1 MGTFLH
7 DILYSLR
14 TLRKNPG
21 FTIVVTLAL
30 ALGIGANTLIFSVV
44 NALLLRPLPF
54 DDPERLVMVWGE
66 VRGERRS
73 PTSYAD
79 LMDLRQQAT
88 SMVKLAGFGRTA
100 TFITGGGGEPEPV
113 RGCVASADLFP
124 ILGAQAAVGRVF
136 TAREDRPGGEQVVV
150 LSDGLWRRRYGA
162 DRGIIGRTV
171 SFDEKPVTVLG
182 VMPPGF
188 QFPPQ
193 GNQIDYWVPLETNLS
208 EDRRQQRGSHWMQL
222 IGRLRPD
229 VSYERAAEELRALSE
244 KYSTEF
250 PGSNT
255 DYNFYPISL
264 HDDLV
269 EKGRPALLVLAGS
282 VVLVLLIACAN
293 VANLLLA
300 RASARQ
306 RELAIRS
313 TLGAS
318 RGRIIRQLLADTL
331 VLALMGGAAGLLLA
345 WWGIDLLLVS
355 LPADGALI
363 KQAGMDVT
371 VLLFTLGISLGTG
384 LLFGLAPALQV
395 TGRDLN
401 DSLKEGGRGAS
412 DTGRRQTLRNA
423 LVVAEVALS
432 LVLLIGAGLLIRSF
446 LQLQEVDPGF
456 KPEGVTV
463 VDIPLSQTRYDTP
476 EKQARFFEGVLER
489 MRAIPGVESAAG
501 TYMIPLAGNNQ
512 GSTFGIVGVDIGS
525 APSPEAGHR
534 LAGPGYFR
542 TMGISL
548 LRGRDFTDRDRAG
561 APPVVVVNQAL
572 VDRYFEGKNPLGRR
586 LEIGNGTEVQE
597 WEIVGVVGNVRFTS
611 LEEEPKP
618 EYFLPYSQMPEG
630 RTAFVLRAPSA
641 APGALDVPLR
651 GAVRETDPNQP
662 VVSIRQMQSLVDDS
676 SAGRRFSTILI
687 VGFAAAA
694 LLLASLGIY
703 GVIAYSVERRTHEI
717 GIRMALGARRRDVL
731 GMVVRQGMRL
741 AGIGLVIGLVA
752 SFALTRLMTGLLYG
766 VSATDPGTYLL
777 IPVFLASVAFLA
789 CAIPARR
796 AMNIHPMTALKYE

>member
-7 DILYSLR
+7 DIRYSLR

-21 FTIVVTLAL
+21 FTLVVTLAL

-44 NALLLRPLPF
+44 NAILLRPLPF
-54 DDPERLVMVWGE
+54 DEPERLAMLWGE
-66 VRGERRS
+66 VRGERHS

-79 LMDLRQQAT
+79 LMDLRRDAT
-88 SMVKLAGFGRTA
+88 SMAKLAGFGRTS
-100 TFITGGGGEPEPV
+100 TFITDGGEPEPV

-124 ILGAQAAVGRVF
+124 VLGAQAALGRVF
-136 TAREDRPGGEQVVV
+136 TAEEDRPGSQQVAV
-150 LSDGLWRRRYGA
+150 LSDGLWRRRYGG

-171 SFDEKPVTVLG
+171 MFDGKPVTVLG

-188 QFPPQ
+188 QFPLQ
-193 GNQIDYWVPLETNLS
+193 GNPIEYWVPLETNLT
-208 EDRRQQRGSHWMQL
+208 DYRREQRGSHWMQL
-222 IGRLRPD
+222 IGRLRPG
-229 VSYERAAEELRALSE
+229 VSYEHAAEELRALSE
-244 KYSTEF
+244 KYSKEF

-255 DYNFYPISL
+255 DYSFYPISL
-264 HDDLV
+264 HDDMV
-269 EKGRPALLVLAGS
+269 EKGRPALLLMVGA

-318 RGRIIRQLLADTL
+318 RARIIRQLLADTL
-331 VLALMGGAAGLLLA
+331 VLSLLGGAAGLLLA
-345 WWGIDLLLVS
+345 WWGIDLLIAS
-355 LPADGALI
+355 IPADGALI
-363 KQAGMDVT
+363 HRAGLDPT

-384 LLFGLAPALQV
+384 LIFGLAPALQA

-446 LQLQEVDPGF
+446 VQLQDVDPGF
-456 KPEGVTV
+456 NPEGVTV

-476 EKQARFFEGVLER
+476 EKQARFFEQVLDR
-489 MRAIPGVESAAG
+489 MRAIPGVESAGG
-501 TYMIPLAGNNQ
+501 TYMIPLSGNNQ

-534 LAGPGYFR
+534 LASPGYFR
-542 TMGISL
+542 TMGIAL
-548 LRGRDFTDRDRAG
+548 LRGRDFTDRDRPG
-561 APPVVVVNQAL
+561 APLVVVVNQAL
-572 VDRYFEGKNPLGRR
+572 VDRYFDGKNPIGRR
-586 LEIGNGTEVQE
+586 LEIGNGENVQE
-597 WEIVGVVGNVRFTS
+597 WEIIGVAGNVRFTS
-611 LEEEPKP
+611 LEEEAKP
-618 EYFLPYSQMPEG
+618 EYFLPYSQRPEG

-641 APGALDVPLR
+641 APAALDAPLR
-651 GAVRETDPNQP
+651 AAVREIDPNQP
-662 VVSIRQMQSLVDDS
+662 VVSIQGMQTLVDDS
-676 SAGRRFSTILI
+676 GAGRRFSTMLI
-687 VGFAAAA
+687 VGFAAVA

-717 GIRMALGARRRDVL
+717 GIRMALGAQRRDVL

-741 AGIGLVIGLVA
+741 AGIGLAIGLVA

-766 VSATDPGTYLL
+766 VSPTDPGTYLL
-777 IPVFLASVAFLA
+777 IPLFLASVAFLA

-796 AMNIHPMTALKYE
+796 AMNIHPMAALKYE

>member
-7 DILYSLR
+7 DIRYSLR

-21 FTIVVTLAL
+21 FTLVVTLAL

-44 NALLLRPLPF
+44 NAVLLRPLPF
-54 DDPERLVMVWGE
+54 DDPERLAMIWGE

-79 LMDLRQQAT
+79 LVDLRQQAT
-88 SMVKLAGFGRTA
+88 SVAKLAGFGRTA
-100 TFITGGGGEPEPV
+100 TFITDGGEPEPV

-124 ILGAQAAVGRVF
+124 VLGAQAAIGRVF
-136 TAREDRPGGEQVVV
+136 TAEEDRPGGGQVVL

-188 QFPPQ
+188 QFPLQ
-193 GNQIDYWVPLETNLS
+193 GNPVDYWVPLETNITES
-208 EDRRQQRGSHWMQL
+208 RRQQRGSHWMQL
-222 IGRLRPD
+222 IGRLRPE
-229 VSYERAAEELRALSE
+229 VSYEQAAGELRALSE
-244 KYSTEF
+244 KYSKEF
-250 PGSNT
+250 PSSNT
-255 DYNFYPISL
+255 DYNFYPVSL

-269 EKGRPALLVLAGS
+269 EKGRPALLVLVGA

-318 RGRIIRQLLADTL
+318 RGRIIRQLLSDTL
-331 VLALMGGAAGLLLA
+331 VLAMLGGTAGLLLA
-345 WWGIDLLLVS
+345 WWGIDLLMASV
-355 LPADGALI
+355 PADGALI
-363 KQAGMDVT
+363 QRAGLDPT

-384 LLFGLAPALQV
+384 LIFGLAPALQA

-446 LQLQEVDPGF
+446 IQLQEVDPGF
-456 KPEGVTV
+456 HPEGVIV
-463 VDIPLSQTRYDTP
+463 VDMPLSQTRYDTP

-501 TYMIPLAGNNQ
+501 TYMIPLSGNNQ
-512 GSTFGIVGVDIGS
+512 GSTFGIAGVDFGS
-525 APSPEAGHR
+525 GPSPEAGHR
-534 LAGPGYFR
+534 LVSPGYFR
-542 TMGISL
+542 TMGIPL
-548 LRGRDFTDRDRAG
+548 VRGRDFTDRDRAG

-572 VDRYFEGKNPLGRR
+572 ADRYFEGKNPVGRR
-586 LEIGNGTEVQE
+586 LEIGNGTNVQE

-611 LEEEPKP
+611 LEEEARP
-618 EYFLPYSQMPEG
+618 EYFLPYSQRPEG

-651 GAVRETDPNQP
+651 AAVRETDPNQP
-662 VVSIRQMQSLVDDS
+662 VVSIRQMQALVDDS
-676 SAGRRFSTILI
+676 AAGRRFSTMLL

-741 AGIGLVIGLVA
+741 AGIGLAIGLVA

-766 VSATDPGTYLL
+766 VSPTDPGTYLL
-777 IPVFLASVAFLA
+777 IPVFLAAVAFLA

-796 AMNIHPMTALKYE
+796 AMNIHPMIALKYE